1 MGIKLRRLNLEHE
14 FLVDMITNNGFL
26 IEKDS
31 RYMSTNVDQMINSSK
46 FMECTMQSLSVY
58 LVTTCCVSS

>member
-1 MGIKLRRLNLEHE
+1 MGIKLKRLNLENE

-31 RYMSTNVDQMINSSK
+31 RYMSTNVDQMINS
-46 FMECTMQSLSVY
+46 
-58 LVTTCCVSS
+58 